1 VITPRATRLVRVPDL
16 RAMRAAIAWLAPTA
30 DISVRRA
37 AVLVPTRGAAVELR
51 RSLETMALE
60 AGASVVVLP
69 DILTRAELYQRL
81 HGALPGAAPMLT
93 EPEREVLLRRAA
105 REAAAAGAEPPF
117 RLRPGLI
124 VQMLDFYDEL
134 RRREQSLD
142 DFERLV
148 LGQLAPSA
156 EIDRGA
162 ERLARQTV
170 FLCAAFAAF
179 ERLMA
184 GTGRLDEHGL
194 RALLLDPEN
203 GLRPVH
209 DRLIVTV
216 ADRVADPRGLYACDF
231 DLFTRLAGISRLEVI
246 ATENQLA
253 AGFHERIHQLL
264 PGIEEERFTSTVAL
278 PVLVAPETSEP
289 AQRWFVC
296 RDREE
301 ELVELVRW
309 LKHRAASPHEQVR
322 PPALDRFGI
331 IYQRPLP
338 YLYLAQQVLG
348 DGRVPYQALDALPL
362 SAEPIAATVDVI
374 LSLLASEANRA
385 SAIELLHSPHLVFAE
400 RLTRRDIL
408 ALDHELKERQYPGGW
423 DRLENLAL
431 PDGKPGASASR
442 ALGRL
447 REAASVLRAAVTAA
461 TASAQFEALLDFL
474 RRFERLPA
482 PASDDPAEL
491 ARLARHL
498 RARAAVL
505 AALEA
510 LRESHARHD
519 DDPVDIIELGGSVR
533 RWIEAQTFSPR
544 TGSAG
549 VRLLDAASAPYAD
562 IDEGRIVGLVERDWP
577 ERIGRSIFYPTSILA
592 NLGWP
597 ADASRVAAARGRFH
611 DLLGLPG
618 SRVSLSS
625 FTLEDDA
632 ILSASPLL
640 EDVETAGLPLE
651 RWPLPPAT
659 ITFQHELV
667 EAGMAPGE
675 SVVSEWLALR
685 AARPPLTDGRFRG
698 STGPRAPRAYGIS
711 YLERYLDC
719 PFKYFASQV
728 LKLSEERDEGAGLTP
743 IERGH
748 FIHGVFETFF
758 HEWQAAGHGTMTTA
772 NVAEAL
778 ELFERVATRRLETL
792 PDADRALERT
802 HLLGSA
808 AASGLAER
816 AFAFEIEQGGQVIER
831 LLEHVLEGPFEFAGP
846 DGRRTVQIK
855 AKADRIDLMADGT
868 LRIIDY
874 KLSRAPKPARA
885 LQLPIY
891 GVMARQALEGRHGR
905 SWTVG
910 SAGYVAFKEREP
922 FVPLGGR
929 ASALDA
935 AIVDG
940 QARMLAA
947 VGAIER
953 GDFPVQPD
961 EPYRCQW
968 CGYAGVCRKDYV
980 GDE

>member
-1 VITPRATRLVRVPDL
+1 MITPRVTRLVRVPDL
-16 RAMRAAIAWLAPTA
+16 RAMRAAIAWLAPA
-30 DISVRRA
+30 GDIGARRA
-37 AVLVPTRGAAVELR
+37 AVVVPTRGASVELR

-60 AGASVVVLP
+60 AGAPVVVLP
-69 DILTRAELYQRL
+69 DIVTRAELYQRL

-148 LGQLAPSA
+148 LGQLAPA
-156 EIDRGA
+156 VEIDRGA

-179 ERLMA
+179 EQLMA

-194 RALLLDPEN
+194 RALLLDPGS

-216 ADRVADPRGLYACDF
+216 ADRAADPRGLYACDF

-253 AGFHERIHQLL
+253 AGFHERVHQLL
-264 PGIEEERFTSTVAL
+264 PGIAEERFTTRAAL
-278 PVLVAPETSEP
+278 PVLVAPETTEP
-289 AQRWFVC
+289 AQQWFVC

-309 LKHRAASPHEQVR
+309 LKHRAASPHEHLR
-322 PPALDRFGI
+322 PSALDRFGI

-362 SAEPIAATVDVI
+362 SAEPIAATIDVI
-374 LSLLASEANRA
+374 LSVLASEANRA
-385 SAIELLHSPHLVFAE
+385 ASLELLHSPHLVFAE
-400 RLTRRDIL
+400 QLTRRDIL
-408 ALDHELKERQYPGGW
+408 ALDRELRERQYAGGW
-423 DRLENLAL
+423 DRLEAL
-431 PDGKPGASASR
+431 SVPDGKAGASAAR
-442 ALGRL
+442 ALACL
-447 REAASVLRAAVTAA
+447 REAAAALRPAVTAA
-461 TASAQFEALLDFL
+461 TASGQFDALLDFV
-474 RRFERLPA
+474 RRFERLSA
-482 PASDDPAEL
+482 TAGTDPVDR

-510 LRESHARHD
+510 LREAHAQHD

-533 RWIEAQTFSPR
+533 RWIEAQTFAPR
-544 TGSAG
+544 TGAAG

-562 IDEGRIVGLVERDWP
+562 LDEVRIVGLVERDWP
-577 ERIGRSIFYPTSILA
+577 ERIARSIFYPASILA
-592 NLGWP
+592 HLGWP

-618 SRVSLSS
+618 SRISLSS

-632 ILSASPLL
+632 IVSASPLL

-651 RWPLPPAT
+651 RWPPPPRA
-659 ITFQHELV
+659 IMFEHELV
-667 EAGMAPGE
+667 EAGTAPDAI
-675 SVVSEWLALR
+675 VVSEWLAMR
-685 AARPPLTDGRFRG
+685 SARPPQTDERFRG
-698 STGPRAPRAYGIS
+698 ATGPRAPRPYGIS

-728 LKLSEERDEGAGLTP
+728 LKLPEERDEEAGLTP

-758 HEWQAAGHGTMTTA
+758 HDWQAAGHRTITTA
-772 NVAEAL
+772 NVAAAL
-778 ELFERVATRRLETL
+778 EMFELVANRRLETL
-792 PDADRALERT
+792 PEADRALERT

-831 LLEHVLEGPFEFAGP
+831 LLEHVLEGTFAFAGP
-846 DGRRTVQIK
+846 DGARAVQIK

-874 KLSRAPKPARA
+874 KLSRAPKAARA

-891 GVMARQALEGRHGR
+891 GVMARQALDGRHGR
-905 SWTVG
+905 SWTVA

-929 ASALDA
+929 AAALET
-935 AIVDG
+935 AIADG
-940 QARMLAA
+940 QQRMLGA
-947 VGAIER
+947 VDAIER
-953 GDFPVQPD
+953 GEFPVQPD

-968 CGYAGVCRKDYV
+968 CGYAAVCRKDYV